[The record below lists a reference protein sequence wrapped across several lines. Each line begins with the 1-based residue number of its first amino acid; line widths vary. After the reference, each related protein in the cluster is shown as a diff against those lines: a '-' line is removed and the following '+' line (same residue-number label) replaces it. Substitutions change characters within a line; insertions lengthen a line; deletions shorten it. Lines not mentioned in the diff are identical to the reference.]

1 MEQIVS
7 TPEGGKVSAPDAED
21 TWYYPQDQI
30 MEPPGIKHN
39 RITKEF
45 EEFVSQVIFDQCAKD
60 NARLEMDILT
70 AISLQGWQRFNR
82 LIIVEDKNGC
92 RSVASLL
99 TSIVI

>member
-1 MEQIVS
+1 MSDV
-7 TPEGGKVSAPDAED
+7 DC
-21 TWYYPQDQI
+21 WYWPSDVPL
-30 MEPPGIKHN
+30 EPPSVKHN
-39 RITKEF
+39 RITREF
-45 EEFVSQVIFDQCAKD
+45 EEFISQVIFDQCAKD